1 VAERICPLCEKEMA
15 EEVCPEDGVP
25 TIESSVFDVPEEAIK
40 PGMLLAE
47 RYKIIRLA
55 GRGAMGSV
63 FEATQLSMDRRVAV
77 KTLQKAFVSDQKL
90 VKRFY
95 LEARAASRLDHPNI
109 VRIFDF
115 GIDDGTKV
123 PFIAMEFLEGGDL
136 GDTLELT
143 GAMPETEA
151 CRLLS
156 QVAKAL
162 VAAHGKGIV
171 HRDLKPDNI
180 HMGTLADGDMH
191 AKVLDFGI
199 AKVLHGGSDSLKSLT
214 GTGMTMG
221 TPLYM
226 SPEQIRGEKV
236 DFRCDLYA
244 LGCIL
249 HELVTGVR
257 PYTSEERMGI
267 FMQHISGEMPRL
279 PEVLVN
285 QEPPSDGLLAIHHAL
300 LQKNRENRPTTTV
313 VVAKILGALARG
325 DHVNAAELLAAEP
338 GTGSA
343 PMATDPNQK
352 TTIPGGTAAAGTDA
366 TMAAPA
372 MGTSPLAGMAAD
384 ALSEDGLDT
393 LGHGASS
400 HTGGSSTG
408 SRVGILAVAALV
420 LGGAAFALF
429 PGLTEGTLSESA
441 GKKAASQSTQTAEE
455 PPSDAADNRAT
466 SAVQVVPTPAP
477 PAKPVLPLAVVRVE
491 TTPPGATIR
500 DGKVGLGKSPAEV
513 MIPEGVAGRT
523 LSIEMEGYKPRA
535 VLATRDTASP
545 LVVALEA
552 LPKAKPVVA
561 SPPRKRSQ
569 RAKRSPARARAAAPR
584 APPAAKPKKKPKDV
598 PIW

>member
-1 VAERICPLCEKEMA
+1 MA
-15 EEVCPEDGVP
+15 EHVCPEDGVP
-25 TIESSVFDVPEEAIK
+25 TIEASVFDTPEEAIK
-40 PGMLLAE
+40 PGMVIGG
-47 RYKIIRLA
+47 RYKVIRLC

-63 FEATQLSMDRRVAV
+63 FESTQLSMDRRVAV
-77 KTLQKAFVSDQKL
+77 KTLQKNLISDQKL

-95 LEARAASRLDHPNI
+95 LEARAASQLDHPNI

-115 GIDDGTKV
+115 GIDDATKV
-123 PFIAMEFLEGGDL
+123 PFITMEYLDGGDL
-136 GDTLELT
+136 GDRLEIT
-143 GAMPETEA
+143 GAMPEKEA
-151 CRLLS
+151 CRLLA

-162 VAAHGKGIV
+162 VAAHEKGII

-180 HMGTLADGDMH
+180 HVGTLADGDMH

-226 SPEQIRGEKV
+226 SPEQIRGERV

-257 PYTSEERMGI
+257 PYTSDERMGI
-267 FMQHISGEMPRL
+267 FMQHISGEMPLL

-285 QEPPSDGLLAIHHAL
+285 QEAPSDGLLAIHHAL

-338 GTGSA
+338 GAASA
-343 PMATDPNQK
+343 PLATDPNQK
-352 TTIPGGTAAAGTDA
+352 STNPGARANGGTDA

-372 MGTSPLAGMAAD
+372 LGTSPSAGVAAD
-384 ALSEDGLDT
+384 ELSEDGIDT
-393 LGHGASS
+393 LSHEMPSGQRRSS
-400 HTGGSSTG
+400 AA
-408 SRVGILAVAALV
+408 SRVAILAAAVLV
-420 LGGAAFALF
+420 VGGAAYMLL
-429 PGLTEGTLSESA
+429 PGEEAAPTGDSVKRSSIGA
-441 GKKAASQSTQTAEE
+441 GEAAPQDPKAAE
-455 PPSDAADNRAT
+455 PAAL
-466 SAVQVVPTPAP
+466 AVEVAPDPKPTP
-477 PAKPVLPLAVVRVE
+477 KTILPTAVVRVE
-491 TTPPGATIR
+491 TTPPGATVR
-500 DGKVGLGKSPAEV
+500 DGKLTLGISPVEV
-513 MIPEGVAGRT
+513 MIHEGVAGRT
-523 LSIEMEGYKPRA
+523 LSIELTGFKPRA
-535 VLATRDTASP
+535 VLATRDTQSP

-552 LPKAKPVVA
+552 MPEVKPAAAKPA
-561 SPPRKRSQ
+561 QRRGP
-569 RAKRSPARARAAAPR
+569 RAKRSPSRHKAPASS
-584 APPAAKPKKKPKDV
+584 APPPPKPKKKPKVV